1 MPRYLSRLGAGMVW
15 LLCACGPDSKPP
27 VDTPGTLPPPEP
39 QADLTRAA
47 EPAAEAEPNSAPQ
60 PTGEKGK

>member
-1 MPRYLSRLGAGMVW
+1 MVW